1 MDPDGPSLEIN
12 NEITSIG
19 DTTIKKQH
27 QGQMIDDDIIDPK
40 PPFEIFSGVD
50 NVDASP
56 AVVVSSEITNLSVGQ
71 ATTLTHRDSFHYDI
85 SGKKK
90 VIIFNHRKFASRF
103 DLTER
108 RGTELDVKAIRKTF
122 SSLKWEIQVCN
133 DYTTADIREVM
144 NTLQTSEE
152 IQDISAL
159 AVFILSHGED
169 NGTVFAN
176 DGMYRV
182 DHDILY
188 HLSADKCPHLAAKP
202 KLIFVQACQGK
213 ATDPGTE
220 VRRRHTSQDSAA
232 TYKIPNFADF
242 LIFQA
247 SFWDHFSFRS
257 SETGSWFI
265 QALCSKIDTSPT
277 DDTLLDTLLNVSR
290 YISLERESNIP
301 TRPQLHKKKQTPLL
315 YSTLLRKIYLKG
327 NPRPKREI
335 VVDEFVKNEAVKK
348 NEQLDNPHNKLKGD
362 CNCM

>member
-1 MDPDGPSLEIN
+1 MNPGDDSLDDNAASSSSNIAEEASKKICSGLNISIQSNVDSLALPD
-12 NEITSIG
+12 
-19 DTTIKKQH
+19 
-27 QGQMIDDDIIDPK
+27 
-40 PPFEIFSGVD
+40 VD

-56 AVVVSSEITNLSVGQ
+56 ALVEDRDLPNITAGQ
-71 ATTLTHRDSFHYDI
+71 AASLTARDSFYYDI
-85 SGKKK
+85 SGLKK
-90 VIIFNHRKFASRF
+90 VIIFNHKKFASRF
-103 DLTER
+103 ELTER

-122 SSLKWEIQVCN
+122 SSLKWEVEVCN
-133 DYTTADIREVM
+133 DYTTADIREAM
-144 NTLQTSEE
+144 NNLQSNQET
-152 IQDISAL
+152 IQISAL

-188 HLSADKCPHLAAKP
+188 HLSADKCPLLAGKP
-202 KLIFVQACQGK
+202 KMIFVQACQGK

-220 VRRRHTSQDSAA
+220 VRRRHTSQDSVS

-265 QALCSKIDTSPT
+265 QALCAKIDESHA
-277 DDTLLDTLLNVSR
+277 DDTLLDTLLDVSR

-301 TRPQLHKKKQTPLL
+301 TRPHLHKKKQTPLL
-315 YSTLLRKIYLKG
+315 YSTLLRKMYLKG
-327 NPRPKREI
+327 YPGPKRDL
-335 VVDEFVKNEAVKK
+335 VVEEFGKKVAIKN
-348 NEQLDNPHNKLKGD
+348 NEQLDNPQSKPKGD